1 MKLSRFIWKP
11 LLAAGLAIAVG
22 SLGAGAQDAASLATI
37 HGVVS
42 DSANQQPVM
51 GAQVLAVGTTRGA
64 LTDSSGS
71 YTLRVPAGAVQLKVQ
86 RLGYA
91 VAERNVTATEG
102 GTTTAD
108 FRLRAVSVTLS
119 EVVVTGYGT
128 QSRAQVTGAVTNV
141 SGQDVQNQPVAGVDA
156 ALQGKAAG
164 VQVSQNSGEPGTGIS
179 VRIRGAA
186 SLSASNQP
194 LYVVD
199 GVPIANDPLAQ
210 QLFPAGSEGPTAITG
225 LDPNEIESITVLK
238 DAASAAIYGSR
249 ASNGV
254 VMITT
259 KRGQAGKAKFTID
272 LSTGIQNAAK
282 KLDLMNAT
290 QYVTYMNEGAVND
303 GDGIQF
309 FAGIDDAT
317 STDWQDAIF
326 RTAPVSNLHLGLS
339 GGTEALRYNVEGSF
353 FKQQGIVLGSAYNR
367 SNVRMNVD
375 YDATSKFRLSTS
387 IGLSRENNDRI
398 EGNNSNDGIVTNAIG
413 QPAIYHVRNPDGT
426 FTSTADTTPS
436 DNSEVYSNPV
446 AIGTYDR
453 LPEQTDHILGNVE
466 GKYFFNSHFTLT
478 GTAGADILKD
488 HEDQWRSPL
497 VVGNYAYGAH
507 GVAETTFD
515 NTDHYLLQSYLTYQG
530 GSDEGSS
537 LTVVGGGSIEYNTEE
552 SSYIR
557 GEGFSS
563 PEFQYVGSAANL
575 IAFDGVPTGYNL
587 ESFFGRANYSYKN
600 RYLLQASMR
609 GDGSSRFGVDN
620 RWAYFP
626 AVSAGWVI
634 SDESFMGDFGKRFG
648 QLKLRGSFGKTGNQ
662 SIPNFAS
669 LGSYGS
675 GTYGSTPGI
684 EPVAFGNPSLKWET
698 TKEWDGGID
707 YAPFSGR
714 LTIIADYYHKATSD
728 LLIQRPLPCTIGY
741 CSYYSNI
748 GDVLNRGFEFGLNTE
763 NFRPS
768 TRNGFS
774 WTTDFNISFN
784 HNEITKLNSDQPVP
798 GDNYRD
804 ISRAAVG
811 QPIGEFYV
819 QHFLGVDPATGDAMY
834 TPDRINAGNPQPK
847 YWGGLGNTV
856 GWKGFQLRGFLEFSE
871 GAKVFNL
878 MRIFADDG
886 GYAYDN
892 KFTYA
897 LNRWQQPGDIT
908 DEPRASFDGTSGGR
922 VISDRFIEDGSY
934 IRIQEITL
942 SWQLPK
948 GLFAMRGMSNARL
961 YVSGHNLHT
970 FTKYTGYDPDVNSN
984 GTSNIDLGT
993 DYYAYPRARTFTL
1006 GVSGEF

>member
-1 MKLSRFIWKP
+1 M
-11 LLAAGLAIAVG
+11 LAAGIAIAVG
-22 SLGAGAQDAASLATI
+22 SVGAGAQGSASLATI
-37 HGVVS
+37 HGVVT
-42 DSANQQPVM
+42 DSASQQPVM

-64 LTDSSGS
+64 LTDSSGA
-71 YTLRVPAGAVQLKVQ
+71 YTLRIPAGTITLKVQ

-91 VAERNVTATEG
+91 PAQRSLTVAAG
-102 GTTTAD
+102 GEATAD
-108 FRLRAVSVTLS
+108 FRLTAVSVTLS

-128 QSRAQVTGAVTNV
+128 QNRAQVTGAVTNV
-141 SGQDVQNQPVAGVDA
+141 TGEDVQNQPVAGVDA

-199 GVPIANDPLAQ
+199 GVPIANDALSQ

-259 KRGQAGKAKFTID
+259 KRGQAGRAKFTVD
-272 LSTGIQNAAK
+272 LSTGIQKVAK

-326 RTAPVSNLHLGLS
+326 RTGPVQNLHVGLS
-339 GGTEALRYNVEGSF
+339 GGTETLRYNVDGSF
-353 FKQQGIVLGSAYNR
+353 FKQQGIVIGSAYNR
-367 SNVRMNVD
+367 ANARVNVD
-375 YDATSKFRLSTS
+375 YDATSKFRLKTS
-387 IGLSRENNDRI
+387 IGLARENNDRI

-413 QPAIYHVRNPDGT
+413 QPAVYHVRNPDGT

-436 DNSEVYSNPV
+436 NNSEVYSNPV

-453 LPEQTDHILGNVE
+453 LPEVTDHILGNVE
-466 GKYFFNSHFTLT
+466 GNYLFNSHLTLT
-478 GTAGADILKD
+478 GSAGVDILHD
-488 HEDQWRSPL
+488 NENQWRSPL
-497 VVGNYAYGAH
+497 VVGNYAFGAH

-515 NTDHYLLQSYLTYQG
+515 NTNHYLLQSFLTYQG
-530 GSDEGSS
+530 GSDTGSS
-537 LTVVGGGSIEYNTEE
+537 LTVVGGGSLEYNHEE
-552 SSYIR
+552 SAYIR

-575 IAFDGVPTGYNL
+575 IAFDGIPTDNNL
-587 ESFFGRANYSYKN
+587 ESFFGRANYSYKD
-600 RYLLQASMR
+600 RYLLQGSIRA
-609 GDGSSRFGVDN
+609 DGSSRFGVNN
-620 RWAYFP
+620 RWGYFP
-626 AVSAGWVI
+626 SISAGWVI
-634 SDESFMGDFGKRFG
+634 SNESFMGNFGQRFG

-669 LGSYGS
+669 LASYGS
-675 GTYGSTPGI
+675 ATYGSTPGI
-684 EPVAFGNPSLKWET
+684 APSAFGNPNLKWES

-707 YAPFSGR
+707 YSPFGGR

-728 LLIQRPLPCTIGY
+728 LLTSQQLPCVIGY
-741 CSYYSNI
+741 CTYFNNI
-748 GDVLNRGFEFGLNTE
+748 GNVLNRGFEFGLNSE

-768 TRNGFS
+768 TRNGFG

-784 HNEITKLNSDQPVP
+784 HNEVTKLNADQPVP

-811 QPIGEFYV
+811 QPIGEFFV

-834 TPDRINAGNPQPK
+834 TDDRINAGNPQPSW
-847 YWGGLGNTV
+847 WGGLGNTLS
-856 GWKGFQLRGFLEFSE
+856 WKSLSLRGFLEFSH

-934 IRIQEITL
+934 LRIQEITL
-942 SWQLPK
+942 SWKLPA
-948 GLFAMRGMSNARL
+948 GVFALRGMTNARL

-970 FTKYTGYDPDVNSN
+970 FTKYSGYDPDVNSN
-984 GTSNIDLGT
+984 GTENLNLST

-1006 GVSGEF
+1006 GVSGDF

>member
-1 MKLSRFIWKP
+1 MKLARCTWRIITAAFI
-11 LLAAGLAIAVG
+11 AAPFAHANAQETTAPTAAIVR
-22 SLGAGAQDAASLATI
+22 
-37 HGVVS
+37 GVVS
-42 DSANQQPVM
+42 DSANHQPVV
-51 GAQVLAVGTTRGA
+51 GAQVVAVGTTRGTI
-64 LTDSSGS
+64 TDTAGA
-71 YTLRVPAGAVQLKVQ
+71 YTLRVPPGAATIRVQ
-86 RLGYA
+86 RIGYA
-91 VAERNVTATEG
+91 PSEREITATLEG
-102 GTTTAD
+102 TATAD
-108 FRLRAVSVTLS
+108 FLLRAVSTVLS

-128 QSRAQVTGAVTNV
+128 QTRAQVTGAVTNV
-141 SGQDVQNQPVAGVDA
+141 DGQDVQDQPVAGVDA

-164 VQVSQNSGEPGTGIS
+164 VQVAQNSGEPGTGIS

-199 GVPIANDPLAQ
+199 GVPIANDALAQ
-210 QLFPAGSEGPTAITG
+210 QLFPAGSEAPTAITG

-259 KRGQAGKAKFTID
+259 KRGQVGKAKFHVD
-272 LSTGIQNAAK
+272 LSTGIQNAAT
-282 KLDLMNAT
+282 KLKLMNAS

-309 FAGIDDAT
+309 LAGIDDAT

-326 RTAPVSNLHLGLS
+326 RTAPLQNLHMGVS
-339 GGTEALRYNVEGSF
+339 GGSETLRYNVEGSF

-367 SNVRMNVD
+367 ANARVNVD
-375 YDATSKFRLSTS
+375 YDATPKFRIKTS

-413 QPAIYHVRNPDGT
+413 QPAVYHVKNPDGS

-436 DNSEVYSNPV
+436 NNSEVYSNPV

-453 LPEQTDHILGNVE
+453 LPEVTDHILGNVE
-466 GKYFFNSHFTLT
+466 GNYLFNSHFTLT
-478 GTAGADILKD
+478 GSAGVDILHD
-488 HEDQWRSPL
+488 NENQWRSPL
-497 VVGNYAYGAH
+497 VVGNYAFGAH
-507 GVAETTFD
+507 GVAMTTFD
-515 NTDHYLLQSYLTYQG
+515 NTNHYLLQSYLTYQG
-530 GSDEGSS
+530 GSDAGSS
-537 LTVVGGGSIEYNTEE
+537 LTVVGGGSIEYNNEN
-552 SSYIR
+552 SSFLR

-563 PEFQYVGSAANL
+563 PEFQYVGSATNLVDFGGIPTAN
-575 IAFDGVPTGYNL
+575 NL

-600 RYLLQASMR
+600 RYLLQGSLRA
-609 GDGSSRFGVDN
+609 DGSSRFGVNN
-620 RWAYFP
+620 RWGYFP

-634 SDESFMGDFGKRFG
+634 SDEPFMGNFNNRFG
-648 QLKLRGSFGKTGNQ
+648 QLKLRGSLGKTGNQ

-669 LGSYGS
+669 LA
-675 GTYGSTPGI
+675 TYGSANYGVTPGI
-684 EPVAFGNPSLKWET
+684 APLAFANPNLKWET
-698 TKEWDGGID
+698 TKEWDAGID
-707 YAPFSGR
+707 YYPFGGR
-714 LTIIADYYHKATSD
+714 LSIIADYYHKLTSD
-728 LLIQRPLPCTIGY
+728 LLTSRQLPCTIGY
-741 CSYYSNI
+741 CSFFDNI
-748 GDVLNRGFEFGLNTE
+748 GNVLNRGFELGLNTV
-763 NFRPS
+763 NFKSS
-768 TRNGFS
+768 TPTGFS

-784 HNEITKLNSDQPVP
+784 HNEVTKLNADQPVP

-819 QHFLGVDPATGDAMY
+819 QHFIGVDPATGDALY
-834 TPDRINAGNPQPK
+834 SDDRINAGSPQPK
-847 YWGGLGNTV
+847 FFGGLGNTV
-856 GWKGFQLRGFLEFSE
+856 GWKNFQLRGFLEFSH

-886 GYAYDN
+886 GFAYDN

-897 LNRWQQPGDIT
+897 LNRWQNPGDIT
-908 DEPRASFDGTSGGR
+908 NEPRASFDGTSGGR

-934 IRIQEITL
+934 LRIQEITL
-942 SWQLPK
+942 SYRLPA
-948 GLFAMRGMSNARL
+948 GLFAMRGLSNARL
-961 YVSGHNLHT
+961 YVSGHNLHN

-1006 GVSGEF
+1006 GISGEF

>member
-1 MKLSRFIWKP
+1 MSFSRSMWKFT
-11 LLAAGLAIAVG
+11 LAACFAAPFAQANAQGAPSQTVAIVRG
-22 SLGAGAQDAASLATI
+22 T
-37 HGVVS
+37 VT
-42 DSANQQPVM
+42 DSTNHQPVI
-51 GAQVLAVGTTRGA
+51 GVQVIAVGTTRGA
-64 LTDSSGS
+64 VTDTAGA
-71 YTLRVPAGAVQLKVQ
+71 YTLRVPPGPVTIRAQ
-86 RLGYA
+86 RIGYA
-91 VAERNVTATEG
+91 PSQRTITATLD
-102 GTTTAD
+102 GTETAD
-108 FRLRAVSVTLS
+108 FVLHPVSTVLS

-128 QSRAQVTGAVTNV
+128 QNRADVTGAVTTV
-141 SGQDVQNQPVAGVDA
+141 SGQDIQDQPVAGVDA
-156 ALQGKAAG
+156 ALQGRAAG

-210 QLFPAGSEGPTAITG
+210 QLFPAGSEVPTAITG

-254 VMITT
+254 IMITT
-259 KRGQAGKAKFTID
+259 KRGQAGKARFKVD
-272 LSTGIQNAAK
+272 LSTGIQKAAT
-282 KLDLMNAT
+282 KLKLMNAT

-326 RTAPVSNLHLGLS
+326 RSAPVSNLHLGLS
-339 GGTEALRYNVEGSF
+339 GGSETLRYNVEGSF
-353 FKQQGIVLGSAYNR
+353 FKQQGIVIGSAYNR
-367 SNVRMNVD
+367 ANARVNVD
-375 YDATSKFRLSTS
+375 YDATSKFRLKTS
-387 IGLSRENNDRI
+387 IGLARENNDRI

-413 QPAIYHVRNPDGT
+413 QPAVYHVRNPDGS

-436 DNSEVYSNPV
+436 NNSEVYSNPV

-453 LPEQTDHILGNVE
+453 LPSVTDHILGNVE
-466 GKYFFNSHFTLT
+466 GNYLFNSHLTLT
-478 GTAGADILKD
+478 GSAGVDILHD

-507 GVAETTFD
+507 GVAMTTFD
-515 NTDHYLLQSYLTYQG
+515 NTNHYLLQSYLTYQA
-530 GSDEGSS
+530 GSQDASNF
-537 LTVVGGGSIEYNTEE
+537 TVVGGGSIEYNHEE
-552 SSYIR
+552 SSFLR

-563 PEFQYVGSAANL
+563 PEFQYVGSATNL
-575 IAFDGVPTGYNL
+575 VDFGGIPSDNNL
-587 ESFFGRANYSYKN
+587 ESFFARANYSYKD
-600 RYLLQASMR
+600 RYLLQGSLRA
-609 GDGSSRFGVDN
+609 DGSSRFGVNN
-620 RWAYFP
+620 RWGYFP

-634 SDESFMGDFGKRFG
+634 SNEPFMGNFGNRFG

-662 SIPNFAS
+662 SIPNFAA
-669 LGSYGS
+669 LA
-675 GTYGSTPGI
+675 TYGSANYGGTPGI
-684 EPVAFGNPSLKWET
+684 APLAFANPNLKWET

-707 YAPFSGR
+707 YAPFGGR

-728 LLIQRPLPCTIGY
+728 LLTRRQLPCTIGY
-741 CSYYSNI
+741 CSFFDNI
-748 GDVLNRGFEFGLNTE
+748 GNVLNRGFEFGLNSE
-763 NFRPS
+763 NVRPS
-768 TRNGFS
+768 SRDGFS
-774 WTTDFNISFN
+774 WATDFNISFN
-784 HNEITKLNSDQPVP
+784 HNEVTKLNADQPVT

-819 QHFLGVDPATGDAMY
+819 LHFKGVDPATGDALY
-834 TPDRINAGNPQPK
+834 SDERINAGNPQPK

-856 GWKGFQLRGFLEFSE
+856 GWKGFQLRGFLEFSQ
-871 GAKVFNL
+871 GAKIFNL

-886 GYAYDN
+886 GYSYDN
-892 KFTYA
+892 KYA
-897 LNRWQQPGDIT
+897 YAMNRWQNPGDIT
-908 DEPRASFDGTSGGR
+908 NEPRASFDGTSGGR

-934 IRIQEITL
+934 IRIQDITL
-942 SWQLPK
+942 SWRLPA
-948 GLFAMRGMSNARL
+948 GLFAMRGLGNAKL

-1006 GVSGEF
+1006 GISGEF

>member
-1 MKLSRFIWKP
+1 MKLSRSIWTP
-11 LLAAGLAIAVG
+11 MLAAGIAIAVG
-22 SLGAGAQDAASLATI
+22 SVGAGAQGSASLATI
-37 HGVVS
+37 HGVVT
-42 DSANQQPVM
+42 DSASQQPVM

-64 LTDSSGS
+64 LTDSSGA
-71 YTLRVPAGAVQLKVQ
+71 YTLRIPAGTITLKVQ

-91 VAERNVTATEG
+91 PAQRSLTVAAG
-102 GTTTAD
+102 GEATAD
-108 FRLRAVSVTLS
+108 FRLTAVSVTLS

-128 QSRAQVTGAVTNV
+128 QNRAQVTGAVTNV
-141 SGQDVQNQPVAGVDA
+141 TGEDVQNQPVAGVDA

-199 GVPIANDPLAQ
+199 GVPIANDALSQ

-259 KRGQAGKAKFTID
+259 KRGQAGRAKFTVD
-272 LSTGIQNAAK
+272 LSTGIQKVAK

-326 RTAPVSNLHLGLS
+326 RTGPVQNLHVGLS
-339 GGTEALRYNVEGSF
+339 GGTETLRYNVDGSF
-353 FKQQGIVLGSAYNR
+353 FKQQGIVIGSAYNR
-367 SNVRMNVD
+367 ANARVNVD
-375 YDATSKFRLSTS
+375 YDATSKFRLKTS
-387 IGLSRENNDRI
+387 IGLARENNDRI

-413 QPAIYHVRNPDGT
+413 QPAVYHVRNPDGT

-436 DNSEVYSNPV
+436 NNSEVYSNPV

-453 LPEQTDHILGNVE
+453 LPEVTDHILGNVE
-466 GKYFFNSHFTLT
+466 GNYLFNSHLTLT
-478 GTAGADILKD
+478 GSAGVDILHD
-488 HEDQWRSPL
+488 NENQWRSPL
-497 VVGNYAYGAH
+497 VVGNYAFGAH

-515 NTDHYLLQSYLTYQG
+515 NTNHYLLQSFLTYQG
-530 GSDEGSS
+530 GSDTGSS
-537 LTVVGGGSIEYNTEE
+537 LTVVGGGSLEYNHEE
-552 SSYIR
+552 SAYIR

-575 IAFDGVPTGYNL
+575 IAFDGIPTDNNL
-587 ESFFGRANYSYKN
+587 ESFFGRANYSYKD
-600 RYLLQASMR
+600 RYLLQGSIRA
-609 GDGSSRFGVDN
+609 DGSSRFGVNN
-620 RWAYFP
+620 RWGYFP
-626 AVSAGWVI
+626 SISAGWVI
-634 SDESFMGDFGKRFG
+634 SNESFMGNFGQRFG

-669 LGSYGS
+669 LASYGS
-675 GTYGSTPGI
+675 ATYGSTPGI
-684 EPVAFGNPSLKWET
+684 APSAFGNPNLKWES

-707 YAPFSGR
+707 YSPFGGR

-728 LLIQRPLPCTIGY
+728 LLTSQQLPCVIGY
-741 CSYYSNI
+741 CTYFNNI
-748 GDVLNRGFEFGLNTE
+748 GNVLNRGFEFGLNSE

-768 TRNGFS
+768 TRNGFG

-784 HNEITKLNSDQPVP
+784 HNEVTKLNADQPVP

-811 QPIGEFYV
+811 QPIGEFFV

-834 TPDRINAGNPQPK
+834 TDDRINAGNPQPSW
-847 YWGGLGNTV
+847 WGGLGNTLS
-856 GWKGFQLRGFLEFSE
+856 WKSLSLRGFLEFSH

-934 IRIQEITL
+934 LRIQEITL
-942 SWQLPK
+942 SWKLPA
-948 GLFAMRGMSNARL
+948 GVFALRGMTNARL

-970 FTKYTGYDPDVNSN
+970 FTKYSGYDPDVNSN
-984 GTSNIDLGT
+984 GTENLNLST

-1006 GVSGEF
+1006 GVSGDF

>member
-1 MKLSRFIWKP
+1 MSFSRSIWKIT
-11 LLAAGLAIAVG
+11 LAACIA
-22 SLGAGAQDAASLATI
+22 APFAQASAQGTTPPNVALVRGT
-37 HGVVS
+37 VT
-42 DSANQQPVM
+42 DSSNHAPVP
-51 GAQVLAVGTTRGA
+51 GAQVIAVGTTRGA
-64 LTDSSGS
+64 LTDSAGA
-71 YTLRVPAGAVQLKVQ
+71 YILRVSPGTVTVRVQ
-86 RLGYA
+86 RIGYA
-91 VAERNVTATEG
+91 RSERDVTAALDSPV
-102 GTTTAD
+102 TAD
-108 FRLRAVSVTLS
+108 FVLRPVSTVLS

-128 QSRAQVTGAVTNV
+128 QNRAEVTGAVTQV
-141 SGQDVQNQPVAGVDA
+141 AGEDVQNQPVAGVDA

-179 VRIRGAA
+179 VRVRGAA

-199 GVPIANDPLAQ
+199 GIPIANDPLAQ
-210 QLFPAGSEGPTAITG
+210 QLFPAGSEAPTAITG

-259 KRGQAGKAKFTID
+259 KRGLAGKAKFTVD
-272 LSTGIQNAAK
+272 LSTGIQNAAT
-282 KLDLMNAT
+282 KLKLMDAT

-309 FAGIDDAT
+309 LAGIDDAT

-326 RTAPVSNLHLGLS
+326 RTGPIQNLHMGVS
-339 GGTEALRYNVEGSF
+339 GGSETLRYNVAGSF
-353 FKQQGIVLGSAYNR
+353 FKQTGIVLGSAYNR
-367 SNVRMNVD
+367 ANLRVNVD
-375 YDATSKFRLSTS
+375 YDATPKFSLKTS
-387 IGLSRENNDRI
+387 IGLAREHNDRI
-398 EGNNSNDGIVTNAIG
+398 EGNNSDNGIVTNAIG
-413 QPAIYHVRNPDGT
+413 QPAVYPVRNPDGS

-436 DNSEVYSNPV
+436 NNSEVYSNPV

-453 LPEQTDHILGNVE
+453 LPDVTDHILGNLE
-466 GKYFFNSHFTLT
+466 GDYIFSPHLTLT
-478 GTAGADILKD
+478 GSAGVDILHD
-488 HEDQWRSPL
+488 NENQWRSPL
-497 VVGNYAYGAH
+497 VVGNYAFGAH
-507 GVAETTFD
+507 GVALTTFD
-515 NTDHYLLQSYLTYQG
+515 NTNHYLLQSYLTYQG
-530 GSDEGSS
+530 GSDAGSA

-552 SSYIR
+552 SSFLR

-563 PEFQYVGSAANL
+563 PEFQYVGSATNLVDFGGIPTAN
-575 IAFDGVPTGYNL
+575 NL

-600 RYLLQASMR
+600 RYLLQATMR
-609 GDGSSRFGVDN
+609 ADGSSRFGVNN
-620 RWAYFP
+620 RWGYFP

-634 SDESFMGDFGKRFG
+634 SDEPFMGNFGNRFG

-662 SIPNFAS
+662 SIPNFAA
-669 LGSYGS
+669 LA
-675 GTYGSTPGI
+675 TYGSANYGATPGI
-684 EPVAFGNPSLKWET
+684 APLAFANPNLKWES
-698 TKEWDGGID
+698 TKEWDAGLDWYPFGGRI
-707 YAPFSGR
+707 S
-714 LTIIADYYHKATSD
+714 IIADYYHKLTSD
-728 LLIQRPLPCTIGY
+728 LLTRRQLPCTIGY
-741 CSYYSNI
+741 CSFFDNI
-748 GDVLNRGFEFGLNTE
+748 GNVLNRGLEFGLNTV
-763 NFRPS
+763 NFKPA
-768 TRNGFS
+768 TRGGFS
-774 WTTDFNISFN
+774 WNSDFNISFN
-784 HNEITKLNSDQPVP
+784 HNEVTKLNAEQPVA

-819 QHFLGVDPATGDAMY
+819 LHFKGVDPATGDALY
-834 TPDRINAGNPQPK
+834 SDDRINAGSPQPK
-847 YWGGLGNTV
+847 FFGGLGNTF
-856 GWKGFQLRGFLEFSE
+856 GYKSFELRGFLEFSH

-892 KFTYA
+892 KFAYA
-897 LNRWQQPGDIT
+897 MNRWQNPGDIT

-934 IRIQEITL
+934 LRIQEITL
-942 SWQLPK
+942 SWRLPA
-948 GLFAMRGMSNARL
+948 GLFASRGLTNAKL
-961 YVSGHNLHT
+961 YVSGHNLHN

-1006 GVSGEF
+1006 GISGDF